1 MAGVLQRGDLMEGLE
16 KVQII
21 ISEVEGI
28 LTQGW
33 LPIDELGNNPFKLFY
48 YRDFEAI
55 NLLKP
60 HLKVV
65 FVSSDNKINYN
76 LLRSRQIP
84 FYYDPKNKKQALL
97 AALKRYSLKPDD
109 AMYIGSS
116 YSDIECMRQIPFSVC
131 PEDAVVDIKE
141 IAASIL
147 PAYGGDGVFCAVYD
161 LLKPEIRRRIQDGA
175 R

>member
-1 MAGVLQRGDLMEGLE
+1 MEGLE
-16 KVQII
+16 KIKII

-60 HLKVV
+60 HFKVV
-65 FVSSDNKINYN
+65 FISSDNKINYN
-76 LLRSRQIP
+76 LLRSKQIP
-84 FYYDPKNKKQALL
+84 FYHEPKNKKQALL

-141 IAASIL
+141 ISATIL
-147 PAYGGDGVFCAVYD
+147 PVYGGDGVFCAVYD
-161 LLKPEIRRRIQDGA
+161 LLKQEIRRRIANGS